1 MRAKL
6 WVSKA
11 VVAVLWYRAIRFVR
25 AKLWVCNAVVSVLWY
40 RAIRFVRIEPSFCV
54 I

>member
-6 WVSKA
+6 WVSK
-11 VVAVLWYRAIRFVR
+11 V
-25 AKLWVCNAVVSVLWY
+25 VVSVLWY

>member
-6 WVSKA
+6 CVSK
-11 VVAVLWYRAIRFVR
+11 
-25 AKLWVCNAVVSVLWY
+25 AVVSVLWY

>member
-6 WVSKA
+6 WVS
-11 VVAVLWYRAIRFVR
+11 
-25 AKLWVCNAVVSVLWY
+25 NAVVSVMWY

>member
-6 WVSKA
+6 WVSKT
-11 VVAVLWYRAIRFVR
+11 VVTVLWYRAIRFVR
-25 AKLWVCNAVVSVLWY
+25 AKLWVSKVVVSVLWY